1 MKIIGISGSL
11 RANSISQAFLEF
23 LLRNMEERGFVTSEA
38 DLKILNLPLY
48 NPKEG
53 EEEINLSA
61 YKKMMDE
68 ADGILIINP
77 EYHGSISGALKNA
90 LDYLEAKKMAGK
102 VAALVSILGGEAGG
116 FSLEHL
122 STVARKLH
130 LFVSPATLIIPK
142 CETNIG
148 KEGEP
153 STKELKERV
162 GTFLDKF
169 EFSLKKLKG

>member
-11 RANSISQAFLEF
+11 RSNSLSQAFLEF
-23 LLRNMEERGFVTSEA
+23 LLRGMEDRGFLTSKA

-53 EEEINLSA
+53 EEELNLAA
-61 YKKMMDE
+61 YKKMMEE
-68 ADGILIINP
+68 ADGLLIINP

-90 LDYLEAKKMAGK
+90 LDYLESSKMVGK
-102 VAALVSILGGEAGG
+102 VAALVSMLGGEAGG

-122 STVARKLH
+122 TTVARKLH
-130 LFVSPATLIIPK
+130 LWVSPATLIIPK

-148 KEGEP
+148 KMGEP
-153 STKELKERV
+153 LTKELKDRV
-162 GTFLDKF
+162 GIFLDKF
-169 EFSLKKLKG
+169 EYGLKKLKG

>member
-11 RANSISQAFLEF
+11 RSNSLSQAFLEF
-23 LLRNMEERGFVTSEA
+23 LLKGMEERGFITSAA

-48 NPKEG
+48 NPKDG
-53 EEEINLSA
+53 EEEQNLAA
-61 YKKMMDE
+61 YKTMMEE

-90 LDYLEAKKMAGK
+90 LDYLEAKKMVGK

-122 STVARKLH
+122 TTVARKLH
-130 LFVSPATLIIPK
+130 LWVSPATLIIPK

-148 KEGEP
+148 KTGEP
-153 STKELKERV
+153 LTKELKERAAA
-162 GTFLDKF
+162 FLDKF
-169 EFSLKKLKG
+169 EFGLRKLKS